1 VNRLIAISSLSA
13 VALLAGCSSSSSIG
27 KAVPALLTADASIAG
42 VQNIT
47 FQAGTGE
54 AKIGASGDN
63 QVHVQLDLRQDERGF
78 LGIIHWMSED
88 TARDLKGASVKLQRD
103 GDGLQVSLVY
113 PSGDSHSDVK
123 QEWTVKLPPRLALQ
137 AHMQAGRMV
146 IQDMS
151 GGIDADLGA
160 GDLSIHSATGPV
172 RADVRAGRLHVIS
185 DSTQPGAISLRSTF
199 GLAVL
204 DLQGTYYGPPEQQ
217 SSFRFFGNSV
227 NQVAGGKDD
236 MDLHVTAGLVDLRV
250 GPQGDEKEYRRIFA
264 EDPESKSGA
273 KDANKGNKDD

>member
-1 VNRLIAISSLSA
+1 VKKLTLISGLSLA
-13 VALLAGCSSSSSIG
+13 ALLAGCSTSSSGG
-27 KAVPALLTADASIAG
+27 KAVPALLTADASTAG
-42 VQNIT
+42 VQHVT
-47 FQAGTGE
+47 LQTGSGE
-54 AKIGASGDN
+54 AKVEASSDG
-63 QVHVQLDLRQDERGF
+63 QLHVQLDVRQDERGF

-88 TARDLKGASVKLQRD
+88 TTRDLKGAVVKLQRQ
-103 GDGLQVSLVY
+103 GDGMQISLVY

-123 QEWTVKLPPRLALQ
+123 QKWSVKLPPRLALE

-146 IQDMS
+146 IQGMS
-151 GGIDADLGA
+151 GGIDASLGA
-160 GDLSIHSATGPV
+160 GDLSIHSPAGPV

-199 GLAVL
+199 GMAAL

-217 SSFRFFGNSV
+217 DSFRFFGNNV

-250 GPQGDEKEYRRIFA
+250 GPQGDEKEYRSVFA
-264 EDPESKSGA
+264 EDPESKTGA
-273 KDANKGNKDD
+273 KDANKGD